1 MIESH
6 EKFTLPP
13 EIQAEI
19 AALPE
24 PTAPGYL
31 DSLLRAPMEV
41 VVMARR
47 KATCQRLRDQID
59 SILVVRLTPVIRA
72 AVRRHGR
79 VPRTEFEEAEQEA
92 MVLFWEAIQSESF
105 FEVRFKQ
112 AMQFLAKQAGRKI
125 RGGKQREFESSA
137 LRAGTED
144 SEDPD
149 GRDGPIDVPDNVDEY
164 SRSDDRG
171 LIDVG
176 LASLPEE
183 QARAI
188 TLHYRMELQIYS
200 HDPAV
205 RTVASV
211 LGCGERKARKLIA
224 DGRAGLR
231 RSIDQED
238 DDESS

>member
-1 MIESH
+1 MEAH

-13 EIQAEI
+13 DVQAEL
-19 AALPE
+19 AALPQ

-31 DSLLRAPMEV
+31 DSLERASLEV
-41 VVMARR
+41 VVIARR
-47 KATCQRLRDQID
+47 FATSQRLRDQID
-59 SILVVRLTPVIRA
+59 SILVSRLTSVIRT
-72 AVRRHGR
+72 AVHRHGR
-79 VPRTEFEEAEQEA
+79 VSRTELKDAQQEA
-92 MVLFWEAIQSESF
+92 MALFWEAIQSESF
-105 FEVRFKQ
+105 FEVRFNQ
-112 AMQFLAKQAGRKI
+112 AMRFLAKQAGRKI

-149 GRDGPIDVPDNVDEY
+149 GRDSPIDVPDRVDEY
-164 SRSDDRG
+164 SRSEDRN
-171 LIDVG
+171 LINVG

-188 TLHYRMELQIYS
+188 VLHYRMDLQIYS

-231 RSIDQED
+231 RAIGQED
-238 DDESS
+238 DDESR

>member
-1 MIESH
+1 MEAH
-6 EKFTLPP
+6 DKFTLPP
-13 EIQAEI
+13 EVQAELGT
-19 AALPE
+19 LPE

-31 DSLLRAPMEV
+31 DSLQRASFEV
-41 VVMARR
+41 VVLARR
-47 KATCQRLRDQID
+47 LATGQILRDQID
-59 SILVVRLTPVIRA
+59 SILVSRLTPVIRA
-72 AVRRHGR
+72 AVQRHGR
-79 VPRTEFEEAEQEA
+79 VSRTEFKDAEQEA

-105 FEVRFKQ
+105 FEVRFNQ

-125 RGGKQREFESSA
+125 RGGKQREFERSS

-149 GRDGPIDVPDNVDEY
+149 GRDSPIDVPDDVDEY
-164 SRSDDRG
+164 SRSEDRD

-176 LASLPEE
+176 LASLTEE

-188 TLHYRMELQIYS
+188 ILHYRMELQIYS
-200 HDPAV
+200 HDPAA

-231 RSIDQED
+231 RAIGQED
-238 DDESS
+238 DDESR

>member
-1 MIESH
+1 MGEC
-6 EKFTLPP
+6 L
-13 EIQAEI
+13 
-19 AALPE
+19 
-24 PTAPGYL
+24 G
-31 DSLLRAPMEV
+31 
-41 VVMARR
+41 
-47 KATCQRLRDQID
+47 
-59 SILVVRLTPVIRA
+59 
-72 AVRRHGR
+72 
-79 VPRTEFEEAEQEA
+79 TEFKDAEQEA

-105 FEVRFKQ
+105 FEVRFNQ

-125 RGGKQREFESSA
+125 RGGKQREFERSS

-149 GRDGPIDVPDNVDEY
+149 GRDSPIDVPDDVDEY
-164 SRSDDRG
+164 SRSEDRD

-176 LASLPEE
+176 LASLTEE

-188 TLHYRMELQIYS
+188 ILHYRMGLQIYS
-200 HDPAV
+200 HDPAA

-231 RSIDQED
+231 RSIGQED
-238 DDESS
+238 DDESR

>member
-1 MIESH
+1 MEAH

-13 EIQAEI
+13 EVQAEL

-31 DSLLRAPMEV
+31 DSLERAPLEV
-41 VVMARR
+41 VVIARR
-47 KATCQRLRDQID
+47 LATGQRLRDQID
-59 SILVVRLTPVIRA
+59 SILVSRVTPFIRA
-72 AVRRHGR
+72 AVHRHGR
-79 VPRTEFEEAEQEA
+79 VFITELKDAEQEA
-92 MVLFWEAIQSESF
+92 MALFWEAIQSESF
-105 FEVRFKQ
+105 FEVRFNQ
-112 AMQFLAKQAGRKI
+112 AMRFLAKQAGRKI

-149 GRDGPIDVPDNVDEY
+149 GRDSPIDVPDRADEY
-164 SRSDDRG
+164 SRSEDRDV
-171 LIDVG
+171 INVG

-188 TLHYRMELQIYS
+188 VLHYRMDLQIYS

-231 RSIDQED
+231 RAIGQED
-238 DDESS
+238 DDESR

>member
-1 MIESH
+1 MEDH
-6 EKFTLPP
+6 ARFTLPP
-13 EIQAEI
+13 EVQAEL

-24 PTAPGYL
+24 PTAPDHL
-31 DSLLRAPMEV
+31 DSLQRASLEV
-41 VVMARR
+41 VVIARR
-47 KATCQRLRDQID
+47 LATGQRLRDQID
-59 SILVVRLTPVIRA
+59 SILVSRLTPVIRA
-72 AVRRHGR
+72 AVHRHGR
-79 VPRTEFEEAEQEA
+79 VPGTETEEAEQEA

-105 FEVRFKQ
+105 FEVRFNQ

-125 RGGKQREFESSA
+125 RGGKQREFERSA

-144 SEDPD
+144 
-149 GRDGPIDVPDNVDEY
+149 RD
-164 SRSDDRG
+164 

-188 TLHYRMELQIYS
+188 ILHYRMELQIYS

-231 RSIDQED
+231 RSIGQED
-238 DDESS
+238 DDESR

>member
-1 MIESH
+1 MGAH
-6 EKFTLPP
+6 EKFTIPP
-13 EIQAEI
+13 EIQAEL

-31 DSLLRAPMEV
+31 DSLQQASLEV
-41 VVMARR
+41 VVIARR
-47 KATCQRLRDQID
+47 LVTGQRLRDQID
-59 SILVVRLTPVIRA
+59 SILVSRLTPVIRA
-72 AVRRHGR
+72 AVHRHGQ
-79 VPRTEFEEAEQEA
+79 VPRTESDEAEQEA
-92 MVLFWEAIQSESF
+92 MVLFWEAIQIESF
-105 FEVRFKQ
+105 FEVRFNK
-112 AMQFLAKQAGRKI
+112 AMKFLAKQVGRKI
-125 RGGKQREFESSA
+125 RGGKQREFERSA

-144 SEDPD
+144 PEDPD
-149 GRDGPIDVPDNVDEY
+149 GRDSPIDVPDNVDEY
-164 SRSDDRG
+164 SRSEDRDI
-171 LIDVG
+171 IDVG

-188 TLHYRMELQIYS
+188 VLYYRLELQIYS

-231 RSIDQED
+231 RSIGQEE
-238 DDESS
+238 DDESH